1 MNRIGE
7 VLLGTIFTTSDTQHW
22 LIPVLLVLAIISWF
36 LWKKSKKRL
45 RHIFFLGL
53 LLSLIGVTV
62 KSTTVVSS
70 TLSDLFTNNETTTTT
85 SGSAAKKKT
94 TNKQPKNLLLRNNYS
109 QHGSLWAK
117 SIRVNIQLL
126 S

>member
-7 VLLGTIFTTSDTQHW
+7 VLLGSIFTTSDTQHW
-22 LIPVLLVLAIISWF
+22 LIPVLLVLVTISWF
-36 LWKKSKKRL
+36 LWKQSKKRL

-70 TLSDLFTNNETTTTT
+70 TLSDLFANNETTTT
-85 SGSAAKKKT
+85 SGSAEK
-94 TNKQPKNLLLRNNYS
+94 NKQPKNLLLRNNYS

-117 SIRVNIQLL
+117 SIQVNIQLP

>member
-7 VLLGTIFTTSDTQHW
+7 VLLGSIFTTSDTQHW
-22 LIPVLLVLAIISWF
+22 LIPVLLVLAMISWF

-85 SGSAAKKKT
+85 SGSAAK

-117 SIRVNIQLL
+117 SIRVNIQLP

>member
-85 SGSAAKKKT
+85 SGSAAKKKK
-94 TNKQPKNLLLRNNYS
+94 NKQPKNLLLRNNYS

-117 SIRVNIQLL
+117 SIRVNIQLP